1 MNSLVRYLEGNKADD
16 VLNPRSKLLQ
26 INVFSTDSI
35 LGKGSSGKYG
45 FGALTYNNGTDVVL
59 NFPNKF
65 TVCFQAKFVDKGFE
79 DTAFGNLISVVFNDT
94 IHLTTRIDESTY
106 NTKERFFVCI
116 TRDENNLVEIFI
128 NGDKVASDTI
138 TEEFNLSSNS
148 FVYIGNQNKYFTGSD
163 VILDD
168 VLILDNKISYLDTV
182 PTGYMDLFRFYQLL
196 YVETETG
203 KVYGYGG

>member
-1 MNSLVRYLEGNKADD
+1 M
-16 VLNPRSKLLQ
+16 
-26 INVFSTDSI
+26 
-35 LGKGSSGKYG
+35 
-45 FGALTYNNGTDVVL
+45 
-59 NFPNKF
+59 
-65 TVCFQAKFVDKGFE
+65 DKGFE
-79 DTAFGNLISVVFNDT
+79 DTAFGNLISIVFNDT
-94 IHLTTRIDESTY
+94 IHLTTKIDENTY

-182 PTGYMDLFRFYQLL
+182 PTDYMDLFRFYQLL

>member
-1 MNSLVRYLEGNKADD
+1 MS
-16 VLNPRSKLLQ
+16 
-26 INVFSTDSI
+26 
-35 LGKGSSGKYG
+35 
-45 FGALTYNNGTDVVL
+45 
-59 NFPNKF
+59 
-65 TVCFQAKFVDKGFE
+65 
-79 DTAFGNLISVVFNDT
+79 
-94 IHLTTRIDESTY
+94 
-106 NTKERFFVCI
+106 
-116 TRDENNLVEIFI
+116 DENNLVEIFI

>member
-1 MNSLVRYLEGNKADD
+1 M
-16 VLNPRSKLLQ
+16 
-26 INVFSTDSI
+26 
-35 LGKGSSGKYG
+35 
-45 FGALTYNNGTDVVL
+45 
-59 NFPNKF
+59 
-65 TVCFQAKFVDKGFE
+65 DKGFE

-94 IHLTTRIDESTY
+94 IHLTTKIDESTY

-148 FVYIGNQNKYFTGSD
+148 FVYIGNQNRYFTGSD

>member
-35 LGKGSSGKYG
+35 LGNGSSGKYG

-59 NFPNKF
+59 NFPSKF

-94 IHLTTRIDESTY
+94 IHLTTKIDESTY

-138 TEEFNLSSNS
+138 TEEFKNIEDVPCMPMKLSDSWNGMS
-148 FVYIGNQNKYFTGSD
+148 ITED
-163 VILDD
+163 
-168 VLILDNKISYLDTV
+168 ISR
-182 PTGYMDLFRFYQLL
+182 LFSI
-196 YVETETG
+196 
-203 KVYGYGG
+203 

>member
-59 NFPNKF
+59 NFPSKF
-65 TVCFQAKFVDKGFE
+65 TVCFQAKFVDKSFE
-79 DTAFGNLISVVFNDT
+79 DTAFGNLISIVFNDT
-94 IHLTTRIDESTY
+94 IHLTTKIDESTY

-116 TRDENNLVEIFI
+116 TRDENNLVEISI

-163 VILDD
+163 VILD
-168 VLILDNKISYLDTV
+168 NKISYLDTV

-196 YVETETG
+196 YVETG
-203 KVYGYGG
+203 KVYGYRG